1 MSEGKKKVRMK
12 DIAEKLS
19 ISINAV
25 SLALN
30 NKPGV
35 SDETRKKVLEAAKEL
50 EYNEGYQFFM
60 KSNQF
65 DDICM
70 MTEEINFRDVKFYSN
85 VILGIENE
93 AKKNHYDLI
102 INFIDRNNYS
112 IPPSIEQRKVSG
124 IIIVGYVDDDY
135 LNKVLSYDIP
145 VILVDHASMLIS
157 TDAVLTQNVQG
168 SFMETKHLID
178 MGHSDIGFFG
188 DIESTLSF
196 NERWYGY
203 NNAMKKYNLP
213 VKSEFCFTDSIEKYA
228 IKNDY
233 KSVRDMLE
241 KRGKFPTAW
250 VCANDSAAVT
260 LINALE
266 LMDIK
271 VPDDISVI
279 GFDDIELCKIIN
291 PNLSTIRVN
300 KELMGIMAVRNLM
313 ERMNNKDKPC
323 YHTRLD
329 VSLVDRKSVKN
340 LKLKRY

>member
-1 MSEGKKKVRMK
+1 MEGKKKVRMK
-12 DIAEKLS
+12 DIAEKLN

-30 NKPGV
+30 NKSGV
-35 SDETRKKVLEAAKEL
+35 SDETRQKVLETAKSL
-50 EYNEGYQFFM
+50 EYNEGYYSFM

-65 DDICM
+65 DNICI
-70 MTEEINFRDVKFYSN
+70 MTEEANFRDVKFYSN

-102 INFIDRNNYS
+102 INFIDRDKYS

-135 LNKVLSYDIP
+135 LKKVLSFDIP
-145 VILVDHASMLIS
+145 VILVDHASMLIN

-168 SFMETKHLID
+168 SFMETKYLID
-178 MGHSDIGFFG
+178 KGHRDIGFFG
-188 DIESTLSF
+188 DIDSSLSF
-196 NERWYGY
+196 TERWYGY
-203 NNAMKKYNLP
+203 NKAMKKYNIP
-213 VKSEFCFTDSIEKYA
+213 VKDKFCFTDSIEKYA

-233 KSVRDMLE
+233 KIVREMLD
-241 KRGKFPTAW
+241 KRGEFPTAW

-266 LMDIK
+266 LIGKK

-300 KELMGIMAVRNLM
+300 KDLMGVAAVRNLM
-313 ERMNNKDKPC
+313 ARMLDKNQPF
-323 YHTRLD
+323 YHTRLE
-329 VSLVDRKSVKN
+329 VSLIERKSVKE
-340 LKLKRY
+340 LK